1 MKAIGLM
8 SGTSLDGLDIAYC
21 DIQGN
26 YTDTKVKLLDYREVK
41 MPHHLKEKIQYCCQT
56 DGGHVQDICSLNF
69 ELVYQVVYC
78 NRDNSEF
85 LYLLRMFLVMN

>member
-69 ELVYQVVYC
+69 ELGSWFGQC
-78 NRDNSEF
+78 TKIFMDWAD
-85 LYLLRMFLVMN
+85 YLSYS